1 MATVFDYL
9 KWRGDLSFAQD
20 PLNPVDGLIFC
31 VLSYIPF
38 VGQAAETPHEPIAL
52 RDAAADFLSLDDYE
66 SRVRAKNDAMMLRAA
81 AETARFGGQA
91 AETPNEPIALRDAAA
106 DFLSLDDYESRVRAK
121 NDAMMLRAAAETAR
135 FGGCKMVLY
144 RDQFAPEE
152 ETQFAAMTF
161 LLPDDTAFVAFR
173 GTDRSLVGWKEDFN
187 MAFQEAVPAQLL
199 AQDYVREVA
208 AEYVMPLRLGG
219 HSKGG
224 NLAVFAAARSTPD
237 IQQRILEVYN
247 NDGPGFTDYLM
258 GDPGYLAMVPRIKT
272 YVPQSSVIGM
282 LLEHEEPYTIIKSN
296 QVSVLQHDPYSWEVM
311 GPNFVPMQS
320 ITADSQFV
328 NQTIKAW
335 IASMDT
341 QERNRL
347 VDALFGLL
355 GTGGIDK
362 ALDIFHPRNI
372 RTYIKTLGNDPETRQ
387 ILSAEFQNLMEA
399 AKRTRMQPGDAKTL
413 PEGK

>member
-1 MATVFDYL
+1 MAGTVIEYLQKYGDISFREKPLNDVDSLALCQLSYL
-9 KWRGDLSFAQD
+9 KFDGMVSDVRHNGPSVTLREIAERPDVDKLFGDVRFEKENRALFEGMLSGRRFRD
-20 PLNPVDGLIFC
+20 MKLNC
-31 VLSYIPF
+31 YINL
-38 VGQAAETPHEPIAL
+38 VEKEW
-52 RDAAADFLSLDDYE
+52 
-66 SRVRAKNDAMMLRAA
+66 
-81 AETARFGGQA
+81 
-91 AETPNEPIALRDAAA
+91 
-106 DFLSLDDYESRVRAK
+106 
-121 NDAMMLRAAAETAR
+121 
-135 FGGCKMVLY
+135 
-144 RDQFAPEE
+144 
-152 ETQFAAMTF
+152 ETQFSAITF
-161 LLPDDTAFVAFR
+161 ILDDGTLFLAFR
-173 GTDRSLVGWKEDFN
+173 GTDETIIGWKEDFN

>member
-1 MATVFDYL
+1 MDKNEKNVVTTVFDYL
-9 KWRGDLSFAQD
+9 RWRGDLTFAQD
-20 PLNPVDGLIFC
+20 AFNEVDNLVLCIITYLNFRRFPELRSREPENAVLLGDIVPRMTAEDEQQGL
-31 VLSYIPF
+31 SPNDYIPLMKL
-38 VGQAAETPHEPIAL
+38 AAE
-52 RDAAADFLSLDDYE
+52 
-66 SRVRAKNDAMMLRAA
+66 SR
-81 AETARFGGQA
+81 RFGGVRMLGY
-91 AETPNEPIALRDAAA
+91 ETVRDEEREMQLDALS
-106 DFLSLDDYESRVRAK
+106 FLV
-121 NDAMMLRAAAETAR
+121 
-135 FGGCKMVLY
+135 
-144 RDQFAPEE
+144 
-152 ETQFAAMTF
+152 
-161 LLPDDTAFVAFR
+161 PDGTLFCAFM
-173 GTDRSLVGWKEDFN
+173 GTDRSLVGWKENLNLSFMD
-187 MAFQEAVPAQLL
+187 AVPAQVG
-199 AQDYVREVA
+199 AAAYVEDMAGRCPDL
-208 AEYVMPLRLGG
+208 PLRIGG

-224 NLAVFAAARSTPD
+224 NLAAYAALHIPEEL
-237 IQQRILEVYN
+237 QQRLLAAYN
-247 NDGPGFTDYLM
+247 NDGPGFTKYMM
-258 GDPGYLAMVPRIKT
+258 GDPGYLEVVPRIHT
-272 YVPQSSVIGM
+272 LVPQSSVIGM

-413 PEGK
+413 PDGK

>member
-1 MATVFDYL
+1 MTSVFDYL
-9 KWRGDLSFAQD
+9 KWRGDLSFSQD
-20 PLNPVDGLIFC
+20 PLNPVDGLIFS

-81 AETARFGGQA
+81 AETARFGG
-91 AETPNEPIALRDAAA
+91 
-106 DFLSLDDYESRVRAK
+106 
-121 NDAMMLRAAAETAR
+121 
-135 FGGCKMVLY
+135 CKMVLY
-144 RDQFAPEE
+144 RDEFVPEE

-161 LLPDDTAFVAFR
+161 LLPDGTAFVAFR

-208 AEYVMPLRLGG
+208 AEYGMPLRLGG

-237 IQQRILEVYN
+237 IQRRILEVYN
-247 NDGPGFTDYLM
+247 NDGPGFTGYLM

-335 IASMDT
+335 IADMDT
-341 QERNRL
+341 QELNRL

-387 ILSAEFQNLMEA
+387 ILAAEFQNLMEA
-399 AKRTRMQPGDAKTL
+399 AKRTRMQPGDARTL

>member
-1 MATVFDYL
+1 MAGKNEYTVFDYL
-9 KWRGDLSFAQD
+9 QWRGDLTLQQD
-20 PLNPVDGLIFC
+20 PFNEVDNLVLCIIAYINLRKIDRLWSKNPKDAMLIGDVCARLTAADEQLGLSS
-31 VLSYIPF
+31 LDYIP
-38 VGQAAETPHEPIAL
+38 V
-52 RDAAADFLSLDDYE
+52 
-66 SRVRAKNDAMMLRAA
+66 MRAA
-81 AETARFGGQA
+81 AETERF
-91 AETPNEPIALRDAAA
+91 RDTRLFA
-106 DFLSLDDYESRVRAK
+106 FESR
-121 NDAMMLRAAAETAR
+121 NDET
-135 FGGCKMVLY
+135 KQM
-144 RDQFAPEE
+144 
-152 ETQFAAMTF
+152 QFAAVSF
-161 LLPDDTAFVAFR
+161 LLPDGSVFIAYR
-173 GTDRSLVGWKEDFN
+173 GTDTSLVGWKENFN
-187 MAFQEAVPAQLL
+187 MSYLETVPAQARATEY
-199 AQDYVREVA
+199 AQEVIRA
-208 AEYVMPLRLGG
+208 CKHRPYRIGG

-335 IASMDT
+335 VASMDT

>member
-31 VLSYIPF
+31 TLSYIPF
-38 VGQAAETPHEPIAL
+38 V
-52 RDAAADFLSLDDYE
+52 
-66 SRVRAKNDAMMLRAA
+66 
-81 AETARFGGQA
+81 GQA

>member
-31 VLSYIPF
+31 ALSYIPF
-38 VGQAAETPHEPIAL
+38 V
-52 RDAAADFLSLDDYE
+52 
-66 SRVRAKNDAMMLRAA
+66 
-81 AETARFGGQA
+81 GQA

-173 GTDRSLVGWKEDFN
+173 GTDGSMLGWKEDFN
-187 MAFQEAVPAQLL
+187 LSFMNEVPSQSEAVEYLERNYGPGNRKGRNRRF
-199 AQDYVREVA
+199 YV
-208 AEYVMPLRLGG
+208 GG

>member
-31 VLSYIPF
+31 ALSYIPF
-38 VGQAAETPHEPIAL
+38 V
-52 RDAAADFLSLDDYE
+52 
-66 SRVRAKNDAMMLRAA
+66 
-81 AETARFGGQA
+81 GQA

-199 AQDYVREVA
+199 AQD
-208 AEYVMPLRLGG
+208 
-219 HSKGG
+219 
-224 NLAVFAAARSTPD
+224 AARSTPD

>member
-31 VLSYIPF
+31 ALSYIPF
-38 VGQAAETPHEPIAL
+38 V
-52 RDAAADFLSLDDYE
+52 
-66 SRVRAKNDAMMLRAA
+66 
-81 AETARFGGQA
+81 GQA

-224 NLAVFAAARSTPD
+224 NLAVLPPQEARRTFSSGFWRFTTMTAPASPIISWVTP
-237 IQQRILEVYN
+237 
-247 NDGPGFTDYLM
+247 
-258 GDPGYLAMVPRIKT
+258 
-272 YVPQSSVIGM
+272 
-282 LLEHEEPYTIIKSN
+282 
-296 QVSVLQHDPYSWEVM
+296 
-311 GPNFVPMQS
+311 
-320 ITADSQFV
+320 
-328 NQTIKAW
+328 
-335 IASMDT
+335 
-341 QERNRL
+341 
-347 VDALFGLL
+347 
-355 GTGGIDK
+355 GISPWCRGSRPTCPS
-362 ALDIFHPRNI
+362 LR
-372 RTYIKTLGNDPETRQ
+372 
-387 ILSAEFQNLMEA
+387 
-399 AKRTRMQPGDAKTL
+399 
-413 PEGK
+413 

>member
-1 MATVFDYL
+1 MTSVFDYL
-9 KWRGDLSFAQD
+9 KWRGDLSFSQD
-20 PLNPVDGLIFC
+20 PLNPVDGLIFS

-38 VGQAAETPHEPIAL
+38 VGQAAENPH
-52 RDAAADFLSLDDYE
+52 
-66 SRVRAKNDAMMLRAA
+66 
-81 AETARFGGQA
+81 
-91 AETPNEPIALRDAAA
+91 EPIALRDAAA

-144 RDQFAPEE
+144 RDEFVPEE

-161 LLPDDTAFVAFR
+161 LLPDGTAFVAFR

-208 AEYVMPLRLGG
+208 AVYGMPLRLGG

-237 IQQRILEVYN
+237 IQRRILEVYN
-247 NDGPGFTDYLM
+247 NDGPGFTGYLM

-335 IASMDT
+335 IADMDT

-387 ILSAEFQNLMEA
+387 ILAAEFQNLMEA

>member
-31 VLSYIPF
+31 ALSYIPF
-38 VGQAAETPHEPIAL
+38 V
-52 RDAAADFLSLDDYE
+52 
-66 SRVRAKNDAMMLRAA
+66 
-81 AETARFGGQA
+81 GQA

-144 RDQFAPEE
+144 RDQFVPEE

-247 NDGPGFTDYLM
+247 NDGPGFTSYLM

-282 LLEHEEPYTIIKSN
+282 LLEHEERYEVVRSTQSG
-296 QVSVLQHDPYSWEVM
+296 LWQHDGFSWQVRGERFEHLPDLTEGGKLV
-311 GPNFVPMQS
+311 
-320 ITADSQFV
+320 DE
-328 NQTIKAW
+328 TIRTFILSLSPEQRVAF
-335 IASMDT
+335 T
-341 QERNRL
+341 
-347 VDALFGLL
+347 DALFDILTCTDAGTLTDLKEGGLKTAAAMLKKYRTLDKPTRHAL
-355 GTGGIDK
+355 GS
-362 ALDIFHPRNI
+362 
-372 RTYIKTLGNDPETRQ
+372 TLR
-387 ILSAEFQNLMEA
+387 LFMA
-399 AKRTRMQPGDAKTL
+399 AGAKTAASELNPVNLLLRHL
-413 PEGK
+413 PLQKLADDLDEP

>member
-1 MATVFDYL
+1 MQL
-9 KWRGDLSFAQD
+9 
-20 PLNPVDGLIFC
+20 
-31 VLSYIPF
+31 
-38 VGQAAETPHEPIAL
+38 
-52 RDAAADFLSLDDYE
+52 
-66 SRVRAKNDAMMLRAA
+66 
-81 AETARFGGQA
+81 
-91 AETPNEPIALRDAAA
+91 PNERHCNAVKAVARAEAVDESELRP
-106 DFLSLDDYESRVRAK
+106 EK
-121 NDAMMLRAAAETAR
+121 LRAAAETAR

>member
-1 MATVFDYL
+1 MAGTVIEYLQKYGDISFREKPLNDVDSLALCQLSYL
-9 KWRGDLSFAQD
+9 KFDGMVSDVRHNGPSVTLREIAERPDVDKLFGDVRFEKENRALFEGMLSGRRFRD
-20 PLNPVDGLIFC
+20 MKLNC
-31 VLSYIPF
+31 YINL
-38 VGQAAETPHEPIAL
+38 VEKEW
-52 RDAAADFLSLDDYE
+52 
-66 SRVRAKNDAMMLRAA
+66 
-81 AETARFGGQA
+81 
-91 AETPNEPIALRDAAA
+91 
-106 DFLSLDDYESRVRAK
+106 
-121 NDAMMLRAAAETAR
+121 
-135 FGGCKMVLY
+135 
-144 RDQFAPEE
+144 
-152 ETQFAAMTF
+152 ETQFSAITF
-161 LLPDDTAFVAFR
+161 ILDDGTLFLAFR
-173 GTDRSLVGWKEDFN
+173 GTDETIVGWKEDFN

-387 ILSAEFQNLMEA
+387 ILSSEFQNLMEA

>member
-1 MATVFDYL
+1 MANLMDYL
-9 KWRGDLSFAQD
+9 DWRGDLTLEISPFNEVDALILAELSFVD
-20 PLNPVDGLIFC
+20 FDGIVPPPELGRGLPLNE
-31 VLSYIPF
+31 
-38 VGQAAETPHEPIAL
+38 AAEAFFARHGGKDVPMGVLVPDTISKMLRKLMTSPRFRNMTLNGYTAL
-52 RDAAADFLSLDDYE
+52 LDDSIE
-66 SRVRAKNDAMMLRAA
+66 
-81 AETARFGGQA
+81 Q
-91 AETPNEPIALRDAAA
+91 
-106 DFLSLDDYESRVRAK
+106 
-121 NDAMMLRAAAETAR
+121 
-135 FGGCKMVLY
+135 
-144 RDQFAPEE
+144 
-152 ETQFAAMTF
+152 QFAALTID
-161 LLPDDTAFVAFR
+161 LGNGSIYISFR
-173 GTDRSLVGWKEDFN
+173 GTDDTIVGWKEDLN
-187 MAFQEAVPAQLL
+187 MGFLEEIPSQKQAV
-199 AQDYVREVA
+199 
-208 AEYVMPLRLGG
+208 EYVARVARQYSDKTIRIGG

>member
-1 MATVFDYL
+1 MDVRFEKENRALFE
-9 KWRGDLSFAQD
+9 GMLSGRRFRD
-20 PLNPVDGLIFC
+20 MKLNC
-31 VLSYIPF
+31 YINL
-38 VGQAAETPHEPIAL
+38 VEKEW
-52 RDAAADFLSLDDYE
+52 
-66 SRVRAKNDAMMLRAA
+66 
-81 AETARFGGQA
+81 
-91 AETPNEPIALRDAAA
+91 
-106 DFLSLDDYESRVRAK
+106 
-121 NDAMMLRAAAETAR
+121 
-135 FGGCKMVLY
+135 
-144 RDQFAPEE
+144 
-152 ETQFAAMTF
+152 ETQFSAITF
-161 LLPDDTAFVAFR
+161 ILDDGTLVLAFR
-173 GTDRSLVGWKEDFN
+173 GTDETIIGWKEDFN

-199 AQDYVREVA
+199 AQDYVRKVA